1 MPGWLKRRKGRGLR
15 RFSVADVAPGM
26 GGDEDTETEDDS
38 SSSEE
43 DFETSDDEETDV
55 APPKIEEP
63 IAELIRV
70 GPTESEKEEKAA
82 EAEAEETDGVKVWK
96 VDLTDLKVDEEEG
109 QTEKED
115 ELADDADSEDSEQ
128 AL

>member
-1 MPGWLKRRKGRGLR
+1 
-15 RFSVADVAPGM
+15 M

-55 APPKIEEP
+55 APPKIKEP

-82 EAEAEETDGVKVWK
+82 
-96 VDLTDLKVDEEEG
+96 
-109 QTEKED
+109 
-115 ELADDADSEDSEQ
+115 
-128 AL
+128 